1 MAPQRGTVCSRAG
14 PAADRVS
21 PIASDSAETDPIALR
36 ITVLRGQRVLLDA
49 DLARIYGV
57 TTKRLNEQVKRNLR
71 RFPEEFMFQLTAD
84 EVSEMARSR
93 SQFATLKRGL
103 NIKHLPYAFTEPG
116 AIQAA
121 NVLNSEAAIEMG
133 VHVVRAF
140 VSLRQWLGT
149 QKTLAAKLAEL
160 DARVGNHDK
169 QLLAVIEALR
179 HLTASPEPTHGR
191 RIGFHRPG
199 T

>member
-1 MAPQRGTVCSRAG
+1 VAPISSNPGE
-14 PAADRVS
+14 P
-21 PIASDSAETDPIALR
+21 DPIALR
-36 ITVLRGQRVLLDA
+36 ILVLRGQRVLLDA
-49 DLARIYGV
+49 DLARVYGV

-84 EVSEMARSR
+84 EVAGLARSR

-103 NIKHLPYAFTEPG
+103 NIKHRPYAFTEPG

-121 NVLNSEAAIEMG
+121 NVLNSETAIDMG

-149 QKTLAAKLAEL
+149 QKALAAKLAEL
-160 DARVGNHDK
+160 EARVGVHDE
-169 QLLAVIEALR
+169 QLLAVIKALR

-191 RIGFHRPG
+191 RIGFHRPEP
-199 T
+199 